1 MYYKN
6 ISYTISHIFV
16 MLFIYL
22 FVESRYT
29 RRRAAAICIGSFLAI
44 TIPNV
49 LKLNIFPD
57 SRLCYFLVTIYQIA
71 LTQFTGIFIS
81 KKRDSRALF
90 VGLTASNYVIA
101 GSIMAAVIHI
111 YTGNLYL
118 CTAGCIV
125 THIVILYVLYIK
137 IHDIWIGY
145 QERETMNS
153 WWKLCL
159 IPVFFY
165 CGFSIFA
172 FFPYTLDDHPDN
184 IPGVVM
190 FIIAM
195 FMSYVI
201 IMRYMSSEA
210 RRTSLY
216 WQNRL
221 FGSYIEG
228 LETEHYLVEKFEK
241 NLRILRHDIRHYSGM
256 IDSLLDQGAYSE
268 IKKVTE
274 HINSVAEENKFT
286 RYCDNLIVN
295 TMFSSLME
303 KARSLE
309 VEMQCGISVPAEIPV
324 DSYAFAMVIA
334 NLMEN
339 AINCVRNLEKHRRI
353 VKAKIRCEP
362 DFLLIDIKNEYE
374 DKIDFD
380 VQTGLPRS
388 RRGKDHGMGMQSAQA
403 FSDMIN
409 GSIGCYC
416 EDNIFHI
423 TLFAKLTSD
432 EICCN
437 DFGAFRS

>member
-6 ISYTISHIFV
+6 ISYMISHIFV

-22 FVESRYT
+22 FIESRYS
-29 RRRAAAICIGSFLAI
+29 RRKTAVICTVSFLAI

-57 SRLCYFLVTIYQIA
+57 SKLCYFLVTVYQIIM
-71 LTQFTGIFIS
+71 TQFTGVFIS
-81 KKRDSRALF
+81 KMRDSRALF
-90 VGLTASNYVIA
+90 VGLTGSNYVIA
-101 GSIMAAVIHI
+101 GSIMAAVLHI
-111 YTGNLYL
+111 YTGSLYL
-118 CTAGCIV
+118 CTAGCIL
-125 THIVILYVLYIK
+125 THIIILYILYVR
-137 IHDIWIGY
+137 IHDIWIDY
-145 QERETMNS
+145 QREETMNS

-172 FFPYTLDDHPDN
+172 FFPYTLDEHPQN

-201 IMRYMSSEA
+201 MMRYVSSEA

-221 FGSYIEG
+221 FESYIES
-228 LETEHYLVEKFEK
+228 LEKQYQIIRQSEK

-256 IDSLLDQGAYSE
+256 IDALLEQGAYSE

-274 HINSVAEENKFT
+274 HINSVADENKAE
-286 RYCDNLIVN
+286 RYCNNLVVN

-303 KARSLE
+303 HARSLGI
-309 VEMQCGISVPAEIPV
+309 EMQCDIHVAKEIPV
-324 DSYAFAMVIA
+324 DSYTFAMVVA

-339 AINCVRNLEKHRRI
+339 AINCVKGLETHRKL
-353 VKAKIRCEP
+353 VMAKIHCAS
-362 DFLLIDIKNEYE
+362 DYLLIDIKNEYE
-374 DKIDFD
+374 GEIDFD
-380 VQTGLPRS
+380 TQTGLPKS
-388 RRGKDHGMGMQSAQA
+388 HKGKNHGLGMQSVQA
-403 FSDMIN
+403 FSDKIGGN
-409 GSIGCYC
+409 IGCYC
-416 EDNIFHI
+416 EGHLFH
-423 TLFAKLTSD
+423 TMLFAKL
-432 EICCN
+432 
-437 DFGAFRS
+437 